1 MSDPID
7 DTLATAFALMGQGRM
22 AQAEDALRAIENSGA
37 GTLPA
42 EKEGRLR
49 YGLGLALHQQGK
61 AKEAQKEFN
70 LASSLFAGTGG
81 AAQALAMT
89 ALARAELDSGLKE
102 QSAATGRR
110 ALALLRERM
119 AGDDPR
125 LAPSLFSLAL
135 GEYESRHF
143 SEAET
148 LLREALALWSAQRGQ
163 ESLEVSTC
171 LNDLGRICE
180 ETGRL
185 AEGISLHRSCLA
197 IREKRLG
204 THPETAFSMG
214 NLGTALASAGH
225 WSEAAEM
232 LKRSLECY
240 ARCGRVSGDGIEGLR
255 RNLEICK
262 KALSC

>member
-1 MSDPID
+1 MPDPID
-7 DTLATAFALMGQGRM
+7 DALTAAFALMGQGSM
-22 AQAEDALRAIENSGA
+22 AQAESALRAIARSGP
-37 GTLPA
+37 LPA

-49 YGLGLALHQQGK
+49 YGLGLSLHRQGK
-61 AKEAQKEFN
+61 AAEAREEFMQ
-70 LASSLFAGTGG
+70 AASLFSGSGG
-81 AAQALAMT
+81 AAQALALT
-89 ALARAELDSGLKE
+89 AQARAELDCGMGG
-102 QSAATGRR
+102 QSVSTGRR

-135 GEYESRHF
+135 AEYEGRHF
-143 SEAET
+143 TEAEA
-148 LLREALALWSAQRGQ
+148 LLRKALSLWSAQRGA
-163 ESLEVSTC
+163 ESLEASTC

-185 AEGISLHRSCLA
+185 AEGISLHRACLA

-214 NLGTALASAGH
+214 NLGTALASAGQ
-225 WSEAAEM
+225 WAEAAEM
-232 LKRSLECY
+232 LTRSLECY
-240 ARCGRVSGDGIEGLR
+240 ARCGRVSGDSIEGLR
-255 RNLEICK
+255 RNLEICR